1 MAPPNY
7 LYTLKYYTLKYT
19 NNQDFNKPKLFFH
32 VDKYTVVFSI
42 QRLFAFRYSSGHIHV
57 K

>member
-32 VDKYTVVFSI
+32 IDKYTIVFSLKH
-42 QRLFAFRYSSGHIHV
+42 LFAFRYSSGLIHV